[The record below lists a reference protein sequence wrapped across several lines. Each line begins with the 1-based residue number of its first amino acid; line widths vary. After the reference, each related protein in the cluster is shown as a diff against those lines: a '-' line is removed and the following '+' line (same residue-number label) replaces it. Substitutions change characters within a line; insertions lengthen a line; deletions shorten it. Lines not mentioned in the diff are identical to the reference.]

1 MKKTRT
7 GGDAPALTRQAVLEF
22 LARNPSRSSKRE
34 IAKYFNLK
42 NDDRIALRSL
52 LNELEAEGALQ
63 RRGTELVRADALP
76 PITTLDITGRDED
89 GGLIGTPVE
98 WDVETKGE
106 VPRVR
111 ITTPSTGTAPV
122 AGVGQRVLAKIFP
135 PSGAHTQPSARV
147 MKLIDTRKDAILG
160 VLRVLSDGT
169 LRAEA
174 TERRQNELVIAADDA
189 KGAKHGDLV
198 EIIPVGNTRY
208 GLPRGRVVTV
218 IGSITSEKAV
228 SMIALHAHNIPHV
241 FPDAVIAESE
251 TLRPFPAKHRDD
263 WRKIPFITIDPFDA
277 KDHDDAVFAEP
288 DPDENNPGGV
298 IAYVA
303 IADVAAYIPAKSAM
317 DTEALKRGNSVYFP
331 DRVVPM
337 LPEAISNDAC
347 SLREGEDRSTLA
359 VKMRFASNG
368 EKISHS
374 FHRAIIRSA
383 AKLSYQAAQSAID
396 GVVDAKTA
404 PLLEPVLKPLWAAY
418 EVLKRGREARQPL
431 ELDLPE
437 RKIKLDENGK
447 VEGLVVPPRL
457 DAHKLIEEFMIQAN
471 VAAAE
476 TLERRKY
483 PLSFRIHD
491 VPPLAK
497 QEVLKEFLKTIG
509 LSLAQGPSLTPA
521 KLNGILKAVE
531 GTEKQDM
538 VNQIMLRS
546 QSQAIY
552 SPDNIGHF
560 GLHLRKYAHFTS
572 PIRRYA
578 DLIVHRALVDA
589 LGLGEGGVDTR
600 TMADLADICE
610 HVSMAERRAAAA
622 ERDTVDRLIA
632 GHLAERTGAV
642 FAGRI
647 TGVTKSGLFVMLD
660 DYGADGFIPIRS
672 VGTEYYQFDEGA
684 QALVGD
690 KSRAGFRLADRVE
703 VRLVEV
709 QPLAGSMTFEM
720 VSKPG
725 KLDLSNVSRHKQM
738 AATKKPYRP
747 FGGAAGGKGRR

>member
-1 MKKTRT
+1 MKK
-7 GGDAPALTRQAVLEF
+7 AFKASQVPSFTRQAVLEF

-34 IAKYFNLK
+34 IAKHFNLK
-42 NDDRIALRSL
+42 NNDRIALKSL

-76 PITTLDITGRDED
+76 PITTLDITGRDDD
-89 GGLIGTPVE
+89 GGLIGTPVD
-98 WDVETKGE
+98 WDVTTKGE
-106 VPRVR
+106 PPRVR
-111 ITTPSTGTAPV
+111 ITTPRVGTAPV

-135 PSGAHTQPSARV
+135 PSGEHTQPSARV

-160 VLRVLSDGT
+160 VLRVLPDGT
-169 LRAEA
+169 IRVEA
-174 TERRQNELVIAADDA
+174 TERRQSEMVISADDSG
-189 KGAKHGDLV
+189 GAKHGDLV
-198 EIIPVGNTRY
+198 EIVPVGSTRY
-208 GLPRGRVVTV
+208 GLPRGRVVAV
-218 IGSITSEKAV
+218 IGSIKSEKAV
-228 SMIALHAHNIPHV
+228 SMIALHAHGIPHI
-241 FPDAVIAESE
+241 FPDSVIAESE
-251 TLRPFPAKHRDD
+251 SLPPFPTKKRED
-263 WRKIPFITIDPFDA
+263 WRKIPFITIDPHDA
-277 KDHDDAVFAEP
+277 KDHDDAVYAEA
-288 DPDENNPGGV
+288 DPDQNNPGGM

-303 IADVAAYIPAKSAM
+303 IADVAAYIPPKSAM
-317 DTEALKRGNSVYFP
+317 NAEAFKRGNSVYFP

-368 EKISHS
+368 EKISHT
-374 FHRAIIRSA
+374 FHRAIIRSV

-396 GVVDAKTA
+396 GASDARTA
-404 PLLEPVLKPLWAAY
+404 PLLQTILKPLWAAY
-418 EVLKRGREARQPL
+418 TVLKRGRDSREPL

-447 VEGLVVPPRL
+447 VEGVVVPARL

-483 PLSFRIHD
+483 PLSFRVHD

-509 LSLAQGPSLTPA
+509 LSIAQGPALTPA
-521 KLNGILKAVE
+521 KMNGILKAVE

-578 DLIVHRALVDA
+578 DLVVHRALVDA
-589 LGLGEGGVDTR
+589 LELGEGGVDTR
-600 TMADLADICE
+600 TMPDLADICE
-610 HVSMAERRAAAA
+610 HISMAERRAAAA

-660 DYGADGFIPIRS
+660 EYGADGFIPIRS
-672 VGTEYYQFDEGA
+672 VGSEYYQFDEGA
-684 QALVGD
+684 QALIGD

-720 VSKPG
+720 VSQPN
-725 KLDLSNVSRHKQM
+725 KLDLSHVSRHKQM
-738 AATKKPYRP
+738 VGTKKPYRP
-747 FGGAAGGKGRR
+747 FGGVKRSRN

>member
-1 MKKTRT
+1 MKKPRK
-7 GGDAPALTRQAVLEF
+7 GGETPAFTRQSVLEF

-34 IAKYFNLK
+34 LAKHFDLK
-42 NDDRIALRSL
+42 NEDRIALKNL

-63 RRGTELVRADALP
+63 RRGTELVRPDALP
-76 PITTLDITGRDED
+76 PITTLDIIGRDDD
-89 GGLIGTPVE
+89 GGLIGSPVN
-98 WDVETKGE
+98 WDAAAKGE
-106 VPRVR
+106 PPRVH
-111 ITTPSTGTAPV
+111 ITTPRGGSAPV

-135 PSGAHTQPSARV
+135 PSGEHTQPSARV

-160 VLRVLSDGT
+160 VLRVLPDGT
-169 LRAEA
+169 LRVEA
-174 TERRQNELVIAADDA
+174 TERRQSEMVISADDTC
-189 KGAKHGDLV
+189 GAKHGDLV
-198 EIIPVGNTRY
+198 EIVPVGNTRY
-208 GLPRGRVVTV
+208 GLPRGRVVAV
-218 IGSITSEKAV
+218 IGSIKSEKAV
-228 SMIALHAHNIPHV
+228 SMIALHAHGIPHI
-241 FPDAVIAESE
+241 FPDNVIAESE
-251 TLRPFPAKHRDD
+251 NLPPFPTKKRED
-263 WRKIPFITIDPFDA
+263 WRRIPFITIDPHDA
-277 KDHDDAVFAEP
+277 KDHDDAVYAEA
-288 DPDENNPGGV
+288 DTDENNPGGI
-298 IAYVA
+298 IAFVA
-303 IADVAAYIPAKSAM
+303 IADVAAYILPKSAM
-317 DTEALKRGNSVYFP
+317 DGEAFKRGNSVYFP

-347 SLREGEDRSTLA
+347 SLREGEDRSTLC
-359 VKMRFASNG
+359 VKMRFGSNG
-368 EKISHS
+368 DKISHS

-396 GVVDAKTA
+396 GATDAKTA
-404 PLLEPVLKPLWAAY
+404 PLLETILKPLWAAY
-418 EVLKRGREARQPL
+418 TVLKRGRDAREPL

-437 RKIKLDENGK
+437 RKIKLDEGGK
-447 VEGLVVPPRL
+447 VEGVVVPPRL

-483 PLSFRIHD
+483 PLSFRVHD

-509 LSLAQGPSLTPA
+509 LSLAQGPALTPA
-521 KLNGILKAVE
+521 KMNGILKAVE

-560 GLHLRKYAHFTS
+560 GLHLKKYAHFTS

-589 LGLGEGGVDTR
+589 LELGEGGVDTR
-600 TMADLADICE
+600 TMSDLTDICE
-610 HVSMAERRAAAA
+610 HISMAERRAAAA

-632 GHLAERTGAV
+632 GHLAERTGAL
-642 FAGRI
+642 FQGRI

-660 DYGADGFIPIRS
+660 DYGADGFIPIRA
-672 VGTEYYQFDEGA
+672 VGSEYYQFDEGA
-684 QALVGD
+684 QALIGD

-720 VSKPG
+720 VSKPN
-725 KLDLSNVSRHKQM
+725 KLDLTPVSRHKQM
-738 AATKKPYRP
+738 ANSKKPYRP
-747 FGGAAGGKGRR
+747 FGGPKRSRN

>member
-1 MKKTRT
+1 MKKTMKRA
-7 GGDAPALTRQAVLEF
+7 DAPSFTRQAVLDF

-34 IAKYFNLK
+34 IAKHFGLK
-42 NDDRIALRSL
+42 NDDRVALKNL

-63 RRGTELVRADALP
+63 RRGTELVRPDSLP
-76 PITTLDITGRDED
+76 PITTLDIVGRDDD
-89 GGLIGTPVE
+89 GGLIGSPAN
-98 WDVETKGE
+98 WDVANKGE
-106 VPRVR
+106 APRVR
-111 ITTPSTGTAPV
+111 ITMPRAGTAPV
-122 AGVGQRVLAKIFP
+122 AGVGQRVLVKIFP
-135 PSGAHTQPSARV
+135 PSGEHTQPSARV
-147 MKLIDTRKDAILG
+147 MKLIETRKDAILG
-160 VLRVLSDGT
+160 VLRVLPDGT
-169 LRAEA
+169 LRVEA
-174 TERRQNELVIAADDA
+174 TERRQSEMVVSADDA
-189 KGAKHGDLV
+189 GSAKHGDLV
-198 EIIPVGNTRY
+198 EVVPVGSTRY

-218 IGSITSEKAV
+218 VGSIKSEKAV
-228 SMIALHAHNIPHV
+228 SMIALHAHNIPHI
-241 FPDAVIAESE
+241 FPDDVIIESGN
-251 TLRPFPAKHRDD
+251 LPAFPAKNRQD
-263 WRKIPFITIDPFDA
+263 WRHIPFITIDPHDA
-277 KDHDDAVFAEP
+277 KDHDDAVFAEM
-288 DPDENNPGGV
+288 DSDETNPGGV

-303 IADVAAYIPAKSAM
+303 IADVAAYIPARSAM
-317 DTEALKRGNSVYFP
+317 DREAFKRGNSVYFP

-368 EKISHS
+368 EKISHT

-396 GVVDAKTA
+396 GVTDAKTA
-404 PLLEPVLKPLWAAY
+404 PILESILKPLWAAY
-418 EVLKRGREARQPL
+418 TVLKRGRDAREPL

-437 RKIKLDENGK
+437 RKIKLDNEGK
-447 VEGLVVPPRL
+447 VETVVIPPRL

-483 PLSFRIHD
+483 PLSFRVHD

-509 LSLAQGPSLTPA
+509 LSIAQGPALTPA
-521 KLNGILKAVE
+521 KMNGILKAVE

-578 DLIVHRALVDA
+578 DLVVHRALVDA
-589 LGLGEGGVDTR
+589 LELGEGGVDTR
-600 TMADLADICE
+600 TMSDLVDVCE
-610 HVSMAERRAAAA
+610 HISMAERRAAAA
-622 ERDTVDRLIA
+622 ERDTIDRLIA

-660 DYGADGFIPIRS
+660 DYGADGFVPIRS
-672 VGTEYYQFDEGA
+672 VGSEYFQFDEGA

-690 KSRAGFRLADRVE
+690 KTRHGFRLADRVD
-703 VRLVEV
+703 VRLVDV
-709 QPLAGSMTFEM
+709 QPLAGSLTLEM
-720 VSKPG
+720 VSKPN
-725 KLDLSNVSRHKQM
+725 KLDLSHLSRHKQI
-738 AATKKPYRP
+738 AGTKKPHRP
-747 FGGAAGGKGRR
+747 FGTVKRSRN